1 MEEKTLLI
9 LWIALAVVFAVAEA
23 ATAQIVTLWFVIGA
37 IGALIANALH
47 ATALVQGIVFVGVS
61 LLTLVIARPFFK
73 RVLKAERQP
82 TNLDMCIGQ
91 TAVVTEGINNTLETG
106 AAKIRGNV
114 WTARSE
120 SGEEIPAGAS
130 VTVVAIEGV
139 KLIVK
144 TK

>member
-1 MEEKTLLI
+1 MEEKSLLI

-47 ATALVQGIVFVGVS
+47 ASALIQGIVFVGVS
-61 LLTLVIARPFFK
+61 LLTLVVARPLFK
-73 RVLKAERQP
+73 RVLKSERQP

-91 TAVVTEGINNTLETG
+91 TAVVTEDIDNTHETG
-106 AAKIRGNV
+106 AAKIRGNI

-120 SGEEIPAGAS
+120 TDEQISAGTA

-144 TK
+144 PN

>member
-9 LWIALAVVFAVAEA
+9 LWIALAVIFAVAEA

-37 IGALIANALH
+37 IGAIIANVLH
-47 ATALVQGIVFVGVS
+47 APALVQGIVFVGVS
-61 LLTLVIARPFFK
+61 LLTLLVARPYFK
-73 RVLKAERQP
+73 RFVKTKIQP

-91 TAVVTEGINNTLETG
+91 TALVTEDIDNTREVG
-106 AAKIRGNV
+106 AAKIRGNI
-114 WTARSE
+114 WTARSQDG
-120 SGEEIPAGAS
+120 SPIPAGTP

-144 TK
+144 TN